1 MQIKKIVPLA
11 LAAVMTAAASAGA
24 ADVQVAKIN
33 IPNSITSQARQQLV
47 QKLMEKFDF
56 SACLPDWNIPS
67 LKPETKPE
75 QTPDE
80 TPDNAPEE
88 IPEEMPEEPP
98 EEQPDETP
106 DETPEQTPDEQ
117 PDETPD
123 NTPDETPDEQPDET
137 PEETPDEQPESEPE
151 ETPDEIPEETPDEQ
165 PEETPDNT
173 PQLPEGSRPEE
184 TPDNGTEQNPED
196 NNNGTSQGDF
206 ASQVVALV
214 NAERAKQGLSALTID
229 TKVQQAAL
237 VRAKESAQSFSH
249 TRPNGSSF
257 STALTE
263 AGVSYRTAGENI
275 AYGQSTPQQVMNAW
289 MNSSGHRA
297 NILNANYT
305 TIGVGYTVI
314 NGTAYWAQLFTA

>member
-33 IPNSITSQARQQLV
+33 IPNSIPSQARQQLV

-56 SACLPDWNIPS
+56 SACLPDWDIPS

-80 TPDNAPEE
+80 TPEE
-88 IPEEMPEEPP
+88 IPEEM
-98 EEQPDETP
+98 
-106 DETPEQTPDEQ
+106 PEQTPDEQ

-123 NTPDETPDEQPDET
+123 NTPDETPDEQPDEQ
-137 PEETPDEQPESEPE
+137 PDETPDEA
-151 ETPDEIPEETPDEQ
+151 

-214 NAERAKQGLSALTID
+214 NAERTKQGLSALTID

>member
-33 IPNSITSQARQQLV
+33 ISNSITSQARQQLI

-56 SACLPDWNIPS
+56 SACLPDWDIPS

-75 QTPDE
+75 Q
-80 TPDNAPEE
+80 
-88 IPEEMPEEPP
+88 
-98 EEQPDETP
+98 
-106 DETPEQTPDEQ
+106 
-117 PDETPD
+117 
-123 NTPDETPDEQPDET
+123 TPDETPDEQPDET
-137 PEETPDEQPESEPE
+137 PEETPDEQPESKPE

>member
-56 SACLPDWNIPS
+56 SACLPDWDIPS
-67 LKPETKPE
+67 PKPETKPE

-80 TPDNAPEE
+80 TPEE
-88 IPEEMPEEPP
+88 IPEEM
-98 EEQPDETP
+98 
-106 DETPEQTPDEQ
+106 PEQTPDEQ

-123 NTPDETPDEQPDET
+123 NTPDETPDEQPDEQ
-137 PEETPDEQPESEPE
+137 PDETPDEA
-151 ETPDEIPEETPDEQ
+151 

>member
-1 MQIKKIVPLA
+1 MQLKKIVPLA
-11 LAAVMTAAASAGA
+11 LALTITATASAGA
-24 ADVQVAKIN
+24 ANVHTVKLN
-33 IPNSITSQARQQLV
+33 IPTSITSQARQQLI

-56 SACLPDWNIPS
+56 SACFPDWDIPS
-67 LKPETKPE
+67 LKPETKPDE
-75 QTPDE
+75 TPELPEELPEEAPDEMPDQQPESPEATPEGEPEEDGTPELPEEHPDE
-80 TPDNAPEE
+80 TPEE
-88 IPEEMPEEPP
+88 IPEEE
-98 EEQPDETP
+98 
-106 DETPEQTPDEQ
+106 ETPEL
-117 PDETPD
+117 
-123 NTPDETPDEQPDET
+123 
-137 PEETPDEQPESEPE
+137 PEEH
-151 ETPDEIPEETPDEQ
+151 

-173 PQLPEGSRPEE
+173 PQLPEDSRPDE
-184 TPDNGTEQNPED
+184 TPDNGTDQTPED
-196 NNNGTSQGDF
+196 NTGSMQGDF
-206 ASQVVALV
+206 ASQVAALV
-214 NAERAKQGLSALTID
+214 NAERAKYGLSALTVD

-237 VRAKESAQSFSH
+237 VRAKETAQSFSH

>member
-1 MQIKKIVPLA
+1 MQLKKIVPLA
-11 LAAVMTAAASAGA
+11 LALTITATASAGA
-24 ADVQVAKIN
+24 ANVHTVKLN
-33 IPNSITSQARQQLV
+33 IPTSITSQARQQLI

-56 SACLPDWNIPS
+56 SACFPDWDIPS
-67 LKPETKPE
+67 LKPETKPDE
-75 QTPDE
+75 TPELPEELPEETPDE
-80 TPDNAPEE
+80 MPDQQPESPEETPEGEPEEDGTPELPEEHPDETPEE
-88 IPEEMPEEPP
+88 IPEEE
-98 EEQPDETP
+98 
-106 DETPEQTPDEQ
+106 ETPEL
-117 PDETPD
+117 
-123 NTPDETPDEQPDET
+123 
-137 PEETPDEQPESEPE
+137 PEEH
-151 ETPDEIPEETPDEQ
+151 

-173 PQLPEGSRPEE
+173 PQLPEDSRPDE
-184 TPDNGTEQNPED
+184 TPDNGTDQTPED
-196 NNNGTSQGDF
+196 NTGSMQGDF
-206 ASQVVALV
+206 ASQVAALV
-214 NAERAKQGLSALTID
+214 NAERAKYGLSALTVD
-229 TKVQQAAL
+229 TRVQQAAL
-237 VRAKESAQSFSH
+237 VRAKETAQSFSH

>member
-33 IPNSITSQARQQLV
+33 IPNSITSQVRQQLV

-117 PDETPD
+117 PD
-123 NTPDETPDEQPDET
+123 
-137 PEETPDEQPESEPE
+137 
-151 ETPDEIPEETPDEQ
+151 
-165 PEETPDNT
+165 ETPDNT

>member
-33 IPNSITSQARQQLV
+33 IPNSITSQARQQLI

-56 SACLPDWNIPS
+56 SACFPDWDIPS

-75 QTPDE
+75 ETPEEIPEE
-80 TPDNAPEE
+80 TPDTTPEQKPDEQPDE

-106 DETPEQTPDEQ
+106 DET
-117 PDETPD
+117 
-123 NTPDETPDEQPDET
+123 
-137 PEETPDEQPESEPE
+137 
-151 ETPDEIPEETPDEQ
+151 PEETPDEQ

>member
-33 IPNSITSQARQQLV
+33 ISNSITSQARQQLI

-56 SACLPDWNIPS
+56 SACLPDWDIPS

-80 TPDNAPEE
+80 TPD
-88 IPEEMPEEPP
+88 
-98 EEQPDETP
+98 EQPDET
-106 DETPEQTPDEQ
+106 
-117 PDETPD
+117 
-123 NTPDETPDEQPDET
+123 
-137 PEETPDEQPESEPE
+137 
-151 ETPDEIPEETPDEQ
+151 PEETPDEQ

>member
-1 MQIKKIVPLA
+1 MTNNKRSGGNGFGLKLFAAVTSLL
-11 LAAVMTAAASAGA
+11 LAASVITAG
-24 ADVQVAKIN
+24 VCFGTGRWQVN
-33 IPNSITSQARQQLV
+33 DEPAR
-47 QKLMEKFDF
+47 
-56 SACLPDWNIPS
+56 
-67 LKPETKPE
+67 
-75 QTPDE
+75 
-80 TPDNAPEE
+80 
-88 IPEEMPEEPP
+88 
-98 EEQPDETP
+98 EQPD
-106 DETPEQTPDEQ
+106 DQ
-117 PDETPD
+117 
-123 NTPDETPDEQPDET
+123 TPDETPDEQPDET
-137 PEETPDEQPESEPE
+137 PEETPDEQPESKPE

-165 PEETPDNT
+165 PDETPDNT

>member
-56 SACLPDWNIPS
+56 SACLPDWDIPS

-80 TPDNAPEE
+80 TPEE
-88 IPEEMPEEPP
+88 IPEEMPE
-98 EEQPDETP
+98 Q
-106 DETPEQTPDEQ
+106 TPEEQ

-137 PEETPDEQPESEPE
+137 
-151 ETPDEIPEETPDEQ
+151 PEETPDEQ

-214 NAERAKQGLSALTID
+214 NAERTKQGLSALTID

>member
-56 SACLPDWNIPS
+56 SACLPDWDIPS
-67 LKPETKPE
+67 LKPETKPETKPE

-80 TPDNAPEE
+80 TPEE
-88 IPEEMPEEPP
+88 IPEEM
-98 EEQPDETP
+98 
-106 DETPEQTPDEQ
+106 PEQTPDEQ

-123 NTPDETPDEQPDET
+123 NTPDETPDEQPDEQ
-137 PEETPDEQPESEPE
+137 PDETPDEA
-151 ETPDEIPEETPDEQ
+151 

-263 AGVSYRTAGENI
+263 AGVSYRRAGENI

>member
-56 SACLPDWNIPS
+56 SACLPDWDIPS

-80 TPDNAPEE
+80 QPDE

-106 DETPEQTPDEQ
+106 EQ
-117 PDETPD
+117 
-123 NTPDETPDEQPDET
+123 TPDEQPDET
-137 PEETPDEQPESEPE
+137 PEETPDEQPESKPE
-151 ETPDEIPEETPDEQ
+151 ETPDEI

>member
-56 SACLPDWNIPS
+56 SACLPDWDIPS

-88 IPEEMPEEPP
+88 IPEEMPE
-98 EEQPDETP
+98 Q
-106 DETPEQTPDEQ
+106 TPEEQ

-137 PEETPDEQPESEPE
+137 PEETPDEQPESKPE

-237 VRAKESAQSFSH
+237 MRAKESAQSFSH

>member
-11 LAAVMTAAASAGA
+11 LAVTMAATASAGA
-24 ADVQVAKIN
+24 ADVHTANIN
-33 IPNSITSQARQQLV
+33 LSHSIISQARQQML

-56 SACLPDWNIPS
+56 SACFPDWDIPP

-75 QTPDE
+75 ETPDTIPEQTPDE
-80 TPDNAPEE
+80 QPEETPDEQPEEAPDEQPEEKPDEQPEE
-88 IPEEMPEEPP
+88 IPDEQPEEMPD
-98 EEQPDETP
+98 EQPED
-106 DETPEQTPDEQ
+106 TPDEQ

-123 NTPDETPDEQPDET
+123 NTPQL
-137 PEETPDEQPESEPE
+137 
-151 ETPDEIPEETPDEQ
+151 
-165 PEETPDNT
+165 PDN
-173 PQLPEGSRPEE
+173 SRPEE
-184 TPDNGTEQNPED
+184 TPDNGTEQQPED
-196 NNNGTSQGDF
+196 DTGSMQGDF

-214 NAERAKQGLSALTID
+214 NAERAKHGLSALKVD
-229 TKVQQAAL
+229 AKVQQAAL
-237 VRAKESAQSFSH
+237 VRAKETAQSFSH

-263 AGVSYRTAGENI
+263 AGVSYRRAGENI

-297 NILNANYT
+297 NILNENFT

-314 NGTAYWAQLFTA
+314 NGTAYWTQLFTA

>member
-33 IPNSITSQARQQLV
+33 IPNSITSQARQQLF

-56 SACLPDWNIPS
+56 SACLPDWDIPS

-88 IPEEMPEEPP
+88 IPEEMPEETP
-98 EEQPDETP
+98 EEQPDETL
-106 DETPEQTPDEQ
+106 
-117 PDETPD
+117 D
-123 NTPDETPDEQPDET
+123 NTPDETPDEQPD
-137 PEETPDEQPESEPE
+137 
-151 ETPDEIPEETPDEQ
+151 
-165 PEETPDNT
+165 ETPDNT

>member
-56 SACLPDWNIPS
+56 SACLPDWDIPS

-88 IPEEMPEEPP
+88 IPEEMPEE
-98 EEQPDETP
+98 
-106 DETPEQTPDEQ
+106 TPEEQ

-137 PEETPDEQPESEPE
+137 
-151 ETPDEIPEETPDEQ
+151 

-214 NAERAKQGLSALTID
+214 NAERTKQGLSALTID

-314 NGTAYWAQLFTA
+314 NGTVYWAQLFTA

>member
-1 MQIKKIVPLA
+1 MQLKKIVPLA
-11 LAAVMTAAASAGA
+11 LALTITATASAGA
-24 ADVQVAKIN
+24 ANVHTVKLN
-33 IPNSITSQARQQLV
+33 IPTSITSQARQQLI

-56 SACLPDWNIPS
+56 SACFPDWDIPS
-67 LKPETKPE
+67 LKPETKP
-75 QTPDE
+75 
-80 TPDNAPEE
+80 
-88 IPEEMPEEPP
+88 
-98 EEQPDETP
+98 
-106 DETPEQTPDEQ
+106 DETPEL
-117 PDETPD
+117 
-123 NTPDETPDEQPDET
+123 
-137 PEETPDEQPESEPE
+137 PEELPE
-151 ETPDEIPEETPDEQ
+151 ETPDEIPEEEETPELPEEHPEETPDEM
-165 PEETPDNT
+165 PEEVPDEAPDNT
-173 PQLPEGSRPEE
+173 PQLPEDSRPDE
-184 TPDNGTEQNPED
+184 TPDNGTDQTPED
-196 NNNGTSQGDF
+196 NTGSMQGDF
-206 ASQVVALV
+206 ASQVAALV
-214 NAERAKQGLSALTID
+214 NAERAKYGLSALTVD

-237 VRAKESAQSFSH
+237 VRAKETAQSFSH

>member
-56 SACLPDWNIPS
+56 SACLPDWDIPS
-67 LKPETKPE
+67 LKPETKPETKPE

-80 TPDNAPEE
+80 TP
-88 IPEEMPEEPP
+88 

-106 DETPEQTPDEQ
+106 EQ
-117 PDETPD
+117 
-123 NTPDETPDEQPDET
+123 
-137 PEETPDEQPESEPE
+137 
-151 ETPDEIPEETPDEQ
+151 TPDEQ

-237 VRAKESAQSFSH
+237 MRAKESAQSFSH

>member
-33 IPNSITSQARQQLV
+33 ISNSITSQARQQLI

-56 SACLPDWNIPS
+56 SACLPDWDIPS

-80 TPDNAPEE
+80 QPDE

-106 DETPEQTPDEQ
+106 EQ
-117 PDETPD
+117 
-123 NTPDETPDEQPDET
+123 TPDEQPDET
-137 PEETPDEQPESEPE
+137 PEETPDEQPESKPE
-151 ETPDEIPEETPDEQ
+151 ETPDEI

>member
-33 IPNSITSQARQQLV
+33 ISNSITSQARQQLI

-56 SACLPDWNIPS
+56 SACLPDWDIPS

-80 TPDNAPEE
+80 QPDE

-106 DETPEQTPDEQ
+106 EQ
-117 PDETPD
+117 
-123 NTPDETPDEQPDET
+123 TPDEQPDET
-137 PEETPDEQPESEPE
+137 PEETPDEQPESKPE
-151 ETPDEIPEETPDEQ
+151 ETPDEI

-214 NAERAKQGLSALTID
+214 NAERTKQGLSALTID

>member
-56 SACLPDWNIPS
+56 SACLPDWDIPS

-88 IPEEMPEEPP
+88 IPEEMPE
-98 EEQPDETP
+98 Q
-106 DETPEQTPDEQ
+106 TPEEQ

-137 PEETPDEQPESEPE
+137 PEETPDEQPESKPE

-237 VRAKESAQSFSH
+237 MRAKESAQSFSH

-263 AGVSYRTAGENI
+263 AGVSYRRAGENI

>member
-33 IPNSITSQARQQLV
+33 IPNSITSQVRQQLV

-106 DETPEQTPDEQ
+106 DETPEQPPEEQPDETPDETPEQTPDEQ

-123 NTPDETPDEQPDET
+123 NTP
-137 PEETPDEQPESEPE
+137 
-151 ETPDEIPEETPDEQ
+151 
-165 PEETPDNT
+165 
-173 PQLPEGSRPEE
+173 QLPEGTRPEE

>member
-24 ADVQVAKIN
+24 ADVQVAKID

-56 SACLPDWNIPS
+56 SACLPDWDIPS

-88 IPEEMPEEPP
+88 IPEEMPEE
-98 EEQPDETP
+98 
-106 DETPEQTPDEQ
+106 TPEEQ

-137 PEETPDEQPESEPE
+137 
-151 ETPDEIPEETPDEQ
+151 

-214 NAERAKQGLSALTID
+214 NAERTKQGLSALTID